1 MIDITKSNIYRVIQ
15 FVLHTGSY
23 IPRRMLTLA
32 AYPVG
37 IIWYILDGRHR
48 RIAFDNMRNAFRDEL
63 STPELRGLVKA
74 NFIQLSRV
82 ALELPSLLRLDARN
96 VDRYVEFSGEVHL
109 KAALS
114 KGKGVLF
121 FTAHLG
127 NWELMA
133 LATPLNFDFP
143 VHVMARP
150 LDHKPMDAVLTEIR
164 TRTGNVVIDK
174 DNSAGLLRRLLRQNQ
189 IIGILLDQNASWYEG
204 VYVPFFGRIA
214 CTNKGM
220 AMLALRYGAT
230 VVPAFNIR
238 QKDGRYK
245 VMFDP
250 PVELIRTGDIT
261 RDIVENT
268 RLFNDIIEKYI
279 RMAPENWLWVHRRW
293 RIKDIPESARKK
305 VKGSVDRLFE

>member
-1 MIDITKSNIYRVIQ
+1 MTDITTSNTYCLIR
-15 FVLHTGSY
+15 FVFRIGSY
-23 IPRRMLTLA
+23 IPRRMLTLI

-37 IIWYILDGRHR
+37 LIWYIFDGRHR
-48 RIAFDNMRNAFRDEL
+48 RIAFDNMRHAFRDEL
-63 STPELRGLVKA
+63 SPSELRNLVKA
-74 NFIQLSRV
+74 NFIQLLRV
-82 ALELPSLLRLDARN
+82 ALELPSLLRLGEKNLDA
-96 VDRYVEFSGEVHL
+96 YAAFSGEKHL
-109 KAALS
+109 RAALG

-121 FTAHLG
+121 LTAHMG

-133 LATPLNFDFP
+133 LATPIRFDFP
-143 VHVMARP
+143 LHVMARP
-150 LDHKPMDAVLTEIR
+150 LDYKPMDAVLTEIR
-164 TRTGNVVIDK
+164 TRTGNVVINK
-174 DNSAGLLRRLLRQNQ
+174 DQSAGMVAGLLRQNQ

-230 VVPAFNIR
+230 VVPVFNFR
-238 QKDGRYK
+238 QRDGRYR
-245 VMFDP
+245 VMFDT

-261 RDIVENT
+261 QDLVENT

-293 RIKDIPESARKK
+293 RLKDIPESARKK
-305 VKGSVDRLFE
+305 VKGAVDQLFE